1 MVNREDCVIFKQ
13 EYGNE
18 LLVEQSYVR
27 IRAKEDGFMSFNLR
41 VPKDQME
48 NIQGFFKGFKIPE
61 PILIDIACTGNI
73 HCYFKG
79 VSPVIDKPDYSFISV
94 TVQELKKE
102 IVDEEQEIGVAAHE
116 CVGCG
121 FFTFY
126 LIILIL
132 MFIFVHLL

>member
-18 LLVEQSYVR
+18 LLVNQAHVG
-27 IRAKEDGFMSFNLR
+27 IRTKEDGMMSFNLR
-41 VPKDQME
+41 VPKDQINDIE
-48 NIQGFFKGFKIPE
+48 SFFKGFKIPE

-79 VSPVIDKPDYSFISV
+79 ISPIIDKPEYSFISV
-94 TVQELKKE
+94 TVQELKQE

-121 FFTFY
+121 
-126 LIILIL
+126 L
-132 MFIFVHLL
+132 H

>member
-1 MVNREDCVIFKQ
+1 MENREECVIFKQ

-18 LLVEQSYVR
+18 LLVNQAHVG
-27 IRAKEDGFMSFNLR
+27 IRTKEDGMMSFNLR
-41 VPKDQME
+41 VPKDQINDIE
-48 NIQGFFKGFKIPE
+48 SFFKGFKIPE

-79 VSPVIDKPDYSFISV
+79 ISPIIDKPEYSFISV
-94 TVQELKKE
+94 TVQELKQE

-121 FFTFY
+121 
-126 LIILIL
+126 L
-132 MFIFVHLL
+132 H

>member
-18 LLVEQSYVR
+18 LLVEQAYVR
-27 IRAKEDGFMSFNLR
+27 IRSKEDNMMSFNLR
-41 VPKDQME
+41 VPKEQITDIE
-48 NIQGFFKGFKIPE
+48 SFFKGFKIPE

-79 VSPVIDKPDYSFISV
+79 ISPIIDKPDYSFISV
-94 TVQELKKE
+94 TVQELKQE

-121 FFTFY
+121 
-126 LIILIL
+126 L
-132 MFIFVHLL
+132 H

>member
-18 LLVEQSYVR
+18 LLVNQSYVR
-27 IRAKEDGFMSFNLR
+27 IRTKEDGMMSFNLR
-41 VPKDQME
+41 VPKDQITDIE
-48 NIQGFFKGFKIPE
+48 SYFKGFKIPE

-79 VSPVIDKPDYSFISV
+79 ISPIIEKPEYSFISV
-94 TVQELKKE
+94 TVQELKQE
-102 IVDEEQEIGVAAHE
+102 IVDEEQEIGIPAHE

-121 FFTFY
+121 
-126 LIILIL
+126 L
-132 MFIFVHLL
+132 H

>member
-18 LLVEQSYVR
+18 LLVNQSYVR
-27 IRAKEDGFMSFNLR
+27 IRSKEDGMMSFNLR
-41 VPKDQME
+41 VPKDQITDIE
-48 NIQGFFKGFKIPE
+48 SYFKGFKIPE

-79 VSPVIDKPDYSFISV
+79 ISPIIEKPDYSFISV
-94 TVQELKKE
+94 TVQELKQE
-102 IVDEEQEIGVAAHE
+102 IVDEEQEIGIPAHE

-121 FFTFY
+121 
-126 LIILIL
+126 L
-132 MFIFVHLL
+132 H

>member
-18 LLVEQSYVR
+18 LLVNQAHVG
-27 IRAKEDGFMSFNLR
+27 IRTKEDGMMSFNLR
-41 VPKDQME
+41 VPKDQITDIE
-48 NIQGFFKGFKIPE
+48 SYFKGFKIPE

-79 VSPVIDKPDYSFISV
+79 ISPVIEKPEYSFISV
-94 TVQELKKE
+94 TVQELKHE
-102 IVDEEQEIGVAAHE
+102 IVDEEQEIGIPAHE

-121 FFTFY
+121 
-126 LIILIL
+126 L
-132 MFIFVHLL
+132 H

>member
-27 IRAKEDGFMSFNLR
+27 IRSKEDGMMCFNLR
-41 VPKDQME
+41 VPKEQINDIE
-48 NIQGFFKGFKIPE
+48 AFFKGFKIPE

-79 VSPVIDKPDYSFISV
+79 ISPIIEKPDYSFISA
-94 TVQELKKE
+94 TVQELKQE
-102 IVDEEQEIGVAAHE
+102 VVDEEQEIGVAAHE

-121 FFTFY
+121 
-126 LIILIL
+126 L
-132 MFIFVHLL
+132 H

>member
-18 LLVEQSYVR
+18 LLVNQAHVG
-27 IRAKEDGFMSFNLR
+27 IRTKEDGMMSFNLR
-41 VPKDQME
+41 VPKDQITDIE
-48 NIQGFFKGFKIPE
+48 SYFKGFKIPE

-79 VSPVIDKPDYSFISV
+79 ISPIIEKPEYSFISV
-94 TVQELKKE
+94 SVQELKQE
-102 IVDEEQEIGVAAHE
+102 IVDEEQEIGIPAHE

-121 FFTFY
+121 
-126 LIILIL
+126 L
-132 MFIFVHLL
+132 H